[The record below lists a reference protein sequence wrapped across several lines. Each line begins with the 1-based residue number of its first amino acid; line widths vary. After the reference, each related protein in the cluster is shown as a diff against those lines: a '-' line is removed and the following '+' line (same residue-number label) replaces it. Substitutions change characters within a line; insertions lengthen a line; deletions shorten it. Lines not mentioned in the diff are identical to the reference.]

1 VKNKLD
7 KIKKECYNIL
17 VMNKELIKRLENAY
31 GVLIYGTL
39 HYVNSDWEDE
49 EGNLNLALVNHDDD
63 GDVYVISREME
74 ENMKV
79 EYKQEFA
86 EWTIVDSEIP
96 PFQILKIDTL

>member
-1 VKNKLD
+1 
-7 KIKKECYNIL
+7 
-17 VMNKELIKRLENAY
+17 MNKELIKRLENAY

-39 HYVNSDWEDE
+39 HYVYSDWEDE
-49 EGNLNLALVNHDDD
+49 DGNLNLALVNHDDD

-79 EYKQEFA
+79 EYNQEFA

>member
-1 VKNKLD
+1 
-7 KIKKECYNIL
+7 
-17 VMNKELIKRLENAY
+17 MNKELIKRLENAY

-39 HYVNSDWEDE
+39 HYVYSDWEDE
-49 EGNLNLALVNHDDD
+49 DGSLNLALVNHDDD

-79 EYKQEFA
+79 EYNREFA

>member
-1 VKNKLD
+1 
-7 KIKKECYNIL
+7 
-17 VMNKELIKRLENAY
+17 MNKELIKRLENAY

-39 HYVNSDWEDE
+39 HYVYSDWEDE
-49 EGNLNLALVNHDDD
+49 DGNLSLALVNHDHD

-79 EYKQEFA
+79 EYNQEFA

-96 PFQILKIDTL
+96 PFQILRVDTY